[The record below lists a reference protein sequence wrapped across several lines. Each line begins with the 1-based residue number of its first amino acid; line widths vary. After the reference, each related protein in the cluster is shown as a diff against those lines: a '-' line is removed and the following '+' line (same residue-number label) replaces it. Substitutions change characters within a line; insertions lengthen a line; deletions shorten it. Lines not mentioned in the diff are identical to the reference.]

1 LKRIGALEGRTGR
14 RRAEMKRRGLRIALG
29 KVRRRELYCLLSVRL
44 SFVFIII
51 LLVNFFFVI

>member
-51 LLVNFFFVI
+51 LLVIFFL